1 MAERPLGDFNI
12 PSPEMP
18 SSEGEEASLAQKPLP
33 DNIYDSTGLLPV
45 RDKRRA
51 FRRATTKP
59 DVDETEEDGSSS
71 SELDEASSEEDNS
84 DESDDETDQIKR
96 SACATSSKES
106 VPDSD
111 VESSSSSDFLEDA
124 PKKRK
129 RLPLITN
136 GSEQIEQSG
145 GKVSL
150 IRTRRSWS
158 QLCQFDTSTT
168 SQTEVR
174 TAMMSSAVSDF
185 LGGGTPEPTGITYIY
200 VHAISCMIYCSIKI
214 FLAADV

>member
-1 MAERPLGDFNI
+1 M
-12 PSPEMP
+12 
-18 SSEGEEASLAQKPLP
+18 
-33 DNIYDSTGLLPV
+33 
-45 RDKRRA
+45 
-51 FRRATTKP
+51 
-59 DVDETEEDGSSS
+59 
-71 SELDEASSEEDNS
+71 
-84 DESDDETDQIKR
+84 
-96 SACATSSKES
+96 

-111 VESSSSSDFLEDA
+111 VESCSSSSDFLEDA

-150 IRTRRSWS
+150 TRTRRSWS

-174 TAMMSSAVSDF
+174 TAMMSSAVSDY

-200 VHAISCMIYCSIKI
+200 VYALGCMIYCSIKN
-214 FLAADV
+214 FLASGVCHDIQPPGADFMRYNLGPWTQSTVYRSRKG